1 MLQRNKH
8 LSAGGLYTDNATNF
22 CMPAS
27 VHADRHTGETEMK
40 RTTLSLCMLALAIPT
55 GAMAA
60 ASSDEP
66 ARVCPK
72 GRPAVTIV
80 QEAEAPATT
89 GQVTATAKASNPH
102 PASTTGIRNPS
113 QRWQSLLPGMIR

>member
-1 MLQRNKH
+1 
-8 LSAGGLYTDNATNF
+8 
-22 CMPAS
+22 
-27 VHADRHTGETEMK
+27 MK
-40 RTTLSLCMLALAIPT
+40 RSILSLYLLALVIPT
-55 GAMAA
+55 AAMAA

-80 QEAEAPATT
+80 QETEVPAAAVQGSAP
-89 GQVTATAKASNPH
+89 AKASNPH
-102 PASTTGIRNPS
+102 PASTPGVRNPS